1 MGQMIMCTSCM
12 SNYYLCDFFR
22 KIIDNEK
29 IEESDETHDY
39 VYILHVKRYA
49 IMISSGLER

>member
-1 MGQMIMCTSCM
+1 M